1 MSKTRHHILIGL
13 ILWLGLI
20 ANTDCLSSERS
31 LNVHWVFAIDTSG
44 SMKLKG
50 QRNLLKAIT
59 EKITDEFL
67 DVSKLIIKTGDRITI
82 LSFDEEVRLEA
93 TSLYQTDNDLATIR
107 TRLND
112 LNKRSGSLTFISE
125 AVVRATDLVEK
136 YNQFFHTNAVYVFTD
151 GKSEPY
157 SPKWPADRIEKRKER
172 DKENFQKISL
182 ISKTQG
188 LNVWFGVLKWEAFD
202 DARSLVARAG
212 KGAHLV
218 DLTDFNRLSLEKALN
233 DFSRSVR
240 SEVKLSPIQKID
252 LGTIPY
258 KSGDSY
264 QTNIS
269 LDMSTIRTAE
279 PPSIVGVIDFY
290 RDNPSQVNG
299 GAQLEIR
306 STEDKIVLNF
316 ALADSDSLSAGTYR
330 GKLKLF
336 PSQAQYGALQI
347 EPSQFDVEFKKIGA
361 VGFFLWRVLAVLLLG
376 SILLIW
382 LVNKIKKKMPLR
394 I

>member
-1 MSKTRHHILIGL
+1 MSKTRHPIVIGM
-13 ILWLGLI
+13 ILWLGLFVT
-20 ANTDCLSSERS
+20 TDCLSKERS

-50 QRNLLKAIT
+50 RRDLLKAIT
-59 EKITDEFL
+59 EKITDGFL
-67 DVSKLIIKTGDRITI
+67 DVSKGIIKTGDRITI
-82 LSFDEEVRLEA
+82 LSFDEEVRQEA
-93 TSLYQTDNDLATIR
+93 TSLYQTENDLASIKTK
-107 TRLND
+107 LKD

-136 YNQFFHTNAVYVFTD
+136 YNQFFDTNAVYVFTD

-157 SPKWPADRIEKRKER
+157 SPKWPAERIEKRKKR
-172 DKENFQKISL
+172 DTENFQKISL
-182 ISKTQG
+182 INKAQG
-188 LNVWFGVLKWEAFD
+188 LNVWLGVLKWEAFD
-202 DARSLVARAG
+202 DAKSLVARVGEAG
-212 KGAHLV
+212 HLV

-240 SEVKLSPIQKID
+240 SEVKLSRIQKID

-258 KSGDSY
+258 KNGRLY
-264 QTNIS
+264 KTNIS
-269 LDMSTIRTAE
+269 LDMTTIRASE
-279 PPSIVGVIDFY
+279 PPSLAGVIDFNP
-290 RDNPSQVNG
+290 DNPSQING
-299 GAQLEIR
+299 AAQLKIR

-316 ALADSDSLSAGTYR
+316 TLSESDKLSSGTYR

-347 EPSQFDVEFKKIGA
+347 EPSQFDVEFKKTGV
-361 VGFFLWRVLAVLLLG
+361 VGFFLWRGLAVLLLG

-382 LVNKIKKKMPLR
+382 LINKIKKKMPLR

>member
-1 MSKTRHHILIGL
+1 MIGL